1 MSLKRSL
8 SLSEDDAEVYSFL
21 KRVKVEHQT
30 INAIIKAKHPEI
42 DIEEHELYKFL
53 TIFNA
58 LIESNIED
66 IEKDNLDSEDNF
78 TDIIKIVIITLLEL
92 VSKNIDSLD
101 LPSKIKQG
109 LEKLKQFLNKHGK
122 NKATTETT
130 VAKRKGTTE
139 TNNESNVTST
149 NTNSGQKTNT

>member
-66 IEKDNLDSEDNF
+66 IEKDNLDSEDGF

-101 LPSKIKQG
+101 LPSKIKKG

-122 NKATTETT
+122 NKATTKTMVAST
-130 VAKRKGTTE
+130 V
-139 TNNESNVTST
+139 ESSVTST
-149 NTNSGQKTNT
+149 NTNSEQKTNT

>member
-21 KRVKVEHQT
+21 KRVKVEHET
-30 INAIIKAKHPEI
+30 INANLKAKPEI

-66 IEKDNLDSEDNF
+66 IEKDNLDSEDGF

-122 NKATTETT
+122 NKATTKTT

-139 TNNESNVTST
+139 TNIELSVTLT
-149 NTNSGQKTNT
+149 NTNSEQKTNT

>member
-30 INAIIKAKHPEI
+30 INANLKAKPEI

-66 IEKDNLDSEDNF
+66 IEKDNLDSEDGF
-78 TDIIKIVIITLLEL
+78 TDIIKIVIITLLESNKDL
-92 VSKNIDSLD
+92 KN
-101 LPSKIKQG
+101 
-109 LEKLKQFLNKHGK
+109 
-122 NKATTETT
+122 
-130 VAKRKGTTE
+130 
-139 TNNESNVTST
+139 
-149 NTNSGQKTNT
+149 

>member
-66 IEKDNLDSEDNF
+66 IEKDNLDSEDGF

-122 NKATTETT
+122 NKATTKTT